1 MERAGQ
7 HVHRMC
13 EQAAGETALPE
24 AGSSGQGS
32 APTRGAGRM
41 GGGREA

>member
-1 MERAGQ
+1 MEREGQ
-7 HVHRMC
+7 HAHRVC
-13 EQAAGETALPE
+13 EPAAGETALPE

-32 APTRGAGRM
+32 ASAQGAGRM